1 MIAGLQG
8 AIESKLADALLV
20 DVNGVIFRVG
30 TSTSTLSAVGGVG
43 DSVRLFTYLLVRED
57 ALALFGFAT
66 QDELDIFEALI
77 SASGIGPK
85 IACAALSRFR
95 PEQLRE
101 AIHQGNTQLF
111 STVPGIGAKTA
122 ARLIVDL
129 KGKLPE
135 PAAGA
140 TFGAV
145 AADDDV
151 VAALRSLGYSAAEA
165 MAAAMRV
172 ESIPGMTSEERVIA
186 ALRIINED

>member
-1 MIAGLQG
+1 MIAGLLG
-8 AIESKLADALLV
+8 AIESKRSDALLV
-20 DVNGVIFRVG
+20 NVAGVIYRVG
-30 TSTSTLSAVGGVG
+30 TSTSTLSSVGGVG
-43 DSVRLFTYLLVRED
+43 DSVRLFTYQLVRED
-57 ALALFGFAT
+57 ILALYGFAT

-85 IACAALSRFR
+85 TACAALSRFQ
-95 PEQLRE
+95 PDQLRE

-135 PAAGA
+135 PAEGYSGA
-140 TFGAV
+140 T

-151 VAALRSLGYSAAEA
+151 IAALRALGYSAAEA
-165 MAAAMRV
+165 MAAAVRV
-172 ESIPGMTSEERVIA
+172 ESTQSMTSEERVIA
-186 ALRIINED
+186 ALRFINEN